1 MNILLNQVR
10 IYGFRGLKNIEIDLK
25 QTTVIVGSNNSGK
38 TTFLRALQIALSNS
52 FTVSSDDFYYDETTS
67 TNQII
72 IDVSFIPVDENHQQI
87 AVFSDEWQTVFT
99 VDKIALD
106 VDGQQSVRYRTI
118 IEEDPVR
125 DSYRKKQY
133 IIDVWEDFEASG
145 HFWYQQE
152 YTSELR
158 FYFDEIPFHYMD
170 ANRDI
175 LEDIK
180 NKRSYLGKILSS
192 IEYPRAKK
200 EEIERLIQEL
210 NQMAING
217 SAVLTDITAT
227 LSDLDTTMDNSNR
240 SVNLSPFTKKVK
252 DFNKSIKIQYADFA
266 MDYHGMGTRSWS
278 SLLVLKAFIAF
289 YHKRAV
295 DQSKL
300 FFPIVAVEEPEAHLH
315 PNAQKK
321 LYSQINN
328 IRGQK
333 IISTHSS
340 YVAGCADLHEIR
352 VLSKQDTNVLVGQLE
367 TELLDSE
374 QKRQINRQVVNTRG
388 ELFFAKA
395 VVLFEGE
402 TEEQVLP
409 VLAERH
415 FGLSALELGVNFV
428 GVGGYTK
435 YTPFIQFCEAFNIA
449 YYIFSDNDK
458 SGAVNTSVT
467 NQINAATNKDL
478 SVVVFLEEECDF
490 EQQLIYHGYLEEVK
504 EALIE
509 CKIRKNNAIRP
520 EHIADINRQVSA
532 DSNEEIYKAITGMKT
547 QFAAT
552 IAPILFDSEK
562 PLPPKIIEL
571 FNKLPIT
578 EQSDD

>member
-1 MNILLNQVR
+1 MNILLNKVR

-72 IDVSFIPVDENHQQI
+72 IDVSFIPVDENYKQI
-87 AVFSDEWQTVFT
+87 TEFSEEWQTVFT

-106 VDGQQSVRYRTI
+106 VNEQQSVRYRTI

-133 IIDVWEDFEASG
+133 IIDEWAAFEASG
-145 HFWYQQE
+145 HFWYEQE

-192 IEYPRAKK
+192 IEYPTAQK

-278 SLLVLKAFIAF
+278 SLLVLKAFIEF
-289 YHKRAV
+289 YYKRAV
-295 DQSKL
+295 EQSKL

-352 VLSKQDTNVLVGQLE
+352 VLSKQDTNVLVGQIEQKLF
-367 TELLDSE
+367 DSE
-374 QKRQINRQVVNTRG
+374 QVRKIKRQVINTRG

-409 VLAERH
+409 ILAEKH
-415 FGLSALELGVNFV
+415 FGQSALELGVNFV
-428 GVGGYTK
+428 GVGGHGGYS
-435 YTPFIQFCEAFNIA
+435 PFIQFCESLHIA

-458 SGAVNTSVT
+458 NGEVNSSVT
-467 NQINAATNKDL
+467 NQINAEKNKDL
-478 SVVVFLEEECDF
+478 SIVVFLEEECDF
-490 EQQLIYHGYLEEVK
+490 EKQLMQDGYLHEVK
-504 EALIE
+504 KALIE
-509 CKIRKNNAIRP
+509 CRIRKRNAT
-520 EHIADINRQVSA
+520 SA
-532 DSNEEIYKAITGMKT
+532 DDIDTITREVNEYSNDVIYRRIKGMKT

-552 IAPILFDSEK
+552 IAPILLNSEK

-578 EQSDD
+578 VPSDD